1 MGMLSTGFGR
11 AAELLPAIEDSRKE
25 DAWTGNGPDTNT
37 VIEDI
42 LVLGTYI
49 EIKLLFYYI
58 INVIMKERLEESSF
72 TNLFIVTME

>member
-42 LVLGTYI
+42 LV
-49 EIKLLFYYI
+49 
-58 INVIMKERLEESSF
+58 
-72 TNLFIVTME
+72 

>member
-1 MGMLSTGFGR
+1 M
-11 AAELLPAIEDSRKE
+11 P
-25 DAWTGNGPDTNT
+25 GPETVLNT

-72 TNLFIVTME
+72 TILFIVTME